1 MAHHA
6 AAVAKPGKCTFIPKI
21 PVINV
26 IGSRITLTTVSTRRM
41 SFWRWLIADSFV
53 SSSASTTSL

>member
-21 PVINV
+21 RVI
-26 IGSRITLTTVSTRRM
+26 SVSGEQDH
-41 SFWRWLIADSFV
+41 A
-53 SSSASTTSL
+53 